1 MGDPSLSDCTDGQEV
16 WQLRIVVSAQG
27 ENLNAP
33 ASPVFG
39 RCPAYVFV
47 DTETLEFEAVPNPA
61 MNQGGGAGIQA
72 AQFVV
77 NQGAQ
82 AVLTGNLGPNAFG
95 VLQAAG
101 VPGYLVGEGTIRQ
114 AVEAH
119 QAGQLRP
126 MAGANAADHAGMGG
140 GMGVGRGMGDRR
152 RMGMGRGMQ
161 PATPI
166 QPGPQVASESE
177 MAELRETLK
186 GLRQQLGETMDKIEE
201 LEKEG

>member
-1 MGDPSLSDCTDGQEV
+1 M
-16 WQLRIVVSAQG
+16 RIVVSAQG
-27 ENLNAP
+27 ENLDAP

-39 RCPAYVFV
+39 RCPTYVFV
-47 DTETLEFEAVPNPA
+47 DIETFEFEAVPNPA

-77 NQGAQ
+77 NQGAE

-101 VPGYLVGEGTIRQ
+101 VPGYLVGGGTVRQ

-126 MAGANAADHAGMGG
+126 MAGANVAGHAGMGRG
-140 GMGVGRGMGDRR
+140 AGMGGRR

-161 PATPI
+161 PGTPI
-166 QPGPQVASESE
+166 QPEPQAASESE

-186 GLRQQLGETMDKIEE
+186 GLRQQLAEAMDKIEE
-201 LEKEG
+201 QEKEG